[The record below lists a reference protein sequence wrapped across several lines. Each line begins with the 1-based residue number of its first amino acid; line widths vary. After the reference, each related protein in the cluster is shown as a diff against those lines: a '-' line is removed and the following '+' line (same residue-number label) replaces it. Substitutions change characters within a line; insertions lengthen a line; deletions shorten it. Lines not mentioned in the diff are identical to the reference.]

1 MVHQKEYTPIVGPN
15 DDKKKFGISFKIFSA
30 VAATIALSS
39 GGYHVLQSNGSPQD
53 VSLTSNVLRSS
64 SGLQLRHPYPCPP
77 DFVGCHGEGT
87 RCGPHHFYCE
97 PQDKCLPLR
106 SDTINCPV
114 IYVPEVLPVDDG
126 GASLTTNLIDSSNN
140 KFLLSKHKYGCM
152 VDCDC
157 DDGNICS
164 EHKICVACKG
174 LGCGATDCF
183 GCNHDGGEFWCE
195 SKSKCLPPGSDTT
208 NCPVV

>member
-15 DDKKKFGISFKIFSA
+15 DDKKKFGVSFKIFSA

-53 VSLTSNVLRSS
+53 VSVTTNVLRSS
-64 SGLQLRHPYPCPP
+64 SGLQLRHPCPAGTK
-77 DFVGCHGEGT
+77 GCNGAGT
-87 RCGPHHFYCE
+87 HCGLHHFYCE
-97 PQDKCLPLR
+97 SQKKCLR
-106 SDTINCPV
+106 EGWGRNHMNCPV
-114 IYVPEVLPVDDG
+114 IYVPDVLPVDDG

-140 KFLLSKHKYGCM
+140 KYLLSKHKFGCS

-195 SKSKCLPPGSDTT
+195 SKSKCLPQRSDTI
-208 NCPVV
+208 NCPVF

>member
-15 DDKKKFGISFKIFSA
+15 DDKKKFGVSFKIFSA

-53 VSLTSNVLRSS
+53 VSVTTNVLRSS
-64 SGLQLRHPYPCPP
+64 SGLQLRHPCPAGTK
-77 DFVGCHGEGT
+77 GCNGAGT
-87 RCGPHHFYCE
+87 HCGLHHFYCE
-97 PQDKCLPLR
+97 SQKKCLR
-106 SDTINCPV
+106 EGWGRNHMNCPA
-114 IYVPEVLPVDDG
+114 IYVPDVLPVDDG

-140 KFLLSKHKYGCM
+140 KFGCS

-195 SKSKCLPPGSDTT
+195 SKSKCLPQRSDTI
-208 NCPVV
+208 NCPVF

>member
-15 DDKKKFGISFKIFSA
+15 DDKKKFGVSFKIFSA

-53 VSLTSNVLRSS
+53 VSLTTNVLRSS
-64 SGLQLRHPYPCPP
+64 SGLQLRHPCPAGTK
-77 DFVGCHGEGT
+77 GCNGAGT
-87 RCGPHHFYCE
+87 LCRRHEFYCE
-97 PQDKCLPLR
+97 SQKKCLR
-106 SDTINCPV
+106 EGWGHNHMNCPV
-114 IYVPEVLPVDDG
+114 IYVPDVLPVDDG
-126 GASLTTNLIDSSNN
+126 GASLTTNLVDSSNN
-140 KFLLSKHKYGCM
+140 KYLLSKHKFGCS

-195 SKSKCLPPGSDTT
+195 SKSKCLPQRSDTI
-208 NCPVV
+208 NCPVF

>member
-15 DDKKKFGISFKIFSA
+15 DDKKKFGVSFKIFSA

-39 GGYHVLQSNGSPQD
+39 GGYHLLQSNGSPQD
-53 VSLTSNVLRSS
+53 VSVTTNILRSS
-64 SGLQLRHPYPCPP
+64 SGLQLRQPCPP

-114 IYVPEVLPVDDG
+114 IYVPPVDAG

-140 KFLLSKHKYGCM
+140 KYGCM

-164 EHKICVACKG
+164 EHKICVACKE